1 MEENV
6 QQLLP
11 AILLI
16 ENDENDVFFLRR
28 AIAKTGWHGD
38 VRVVGTATEA
48 RAYLENSDP
57 FQDRIYYRRPQ
68 LILSD
73 YRLAGHTALEFVEW
87 VRKEPALANIPI
99 VIISGAV
106 SGISPAVLEKVKP
119 QGFIRKTADIEK
131 LAMAV
136 QPYLPKPGIE

>member
-1 MEENV
+1 MEEKIQRQV
-6 QQLLP
+6 P
-11 AILLI
+11 VVLLI

-48 RAYLENSDP
+48 RAYLENAAP
-57 FQDRIYYRRPQ
+57 FQDRDYYRRPQ

-73 YRLAGHTALEFVEW
+73 YRLAGHTALELVAW
-87 VRKEPALANIPI
+87 VRNEPRLADTPI

-106 SGISPAVLEKVKP
+106 SGIPSSVLEKIKP
-119 QGFIRKTADIEK
+119 EGFIQKGADIEK
-131 LAMAV
+131 LAAAV
-136 QPYLPKPGIE
+136 QPFLPQGKV

>member
-6 QQLLP
+6 QQLPP

-16 ENDENDVFFLRR
+16 ENDENDVFFVRR
-28 AIAKTGWHGD
+28 AVARTGWHGD

-48 RAYLENSDP
+48 RSYLENTDP

-73 YRLAGHTALEFVEW
+73 YRLAGHTALEFIDW
-87 VRKEPALANIPI
+87 VRGEPVLADIPI
-99 VIISGAV
+99 VIISGAM
-106 SGISPAVLEKVKP
+106 SGISPVILEKIKP
-119 QGFIRKTADIEK
+119 QGFIRKSGDVEK
-131 LAMAV
+131 LAAAME
-136 QPYLPKPGIE
+136 PFLPKAGRE

>member
-1 MEENV
+1 MEGNV
-6 QQLLP
+6 QRQVP
-11 AILLI
+11 VILLI

-48 RAYLENSDP
+48 RAYLENAPP
-57 FQDRIYYRRPQ
+57 FQDRNYFRHPQ

-73 YRLAGHTALEFVEW
+73 YRLAGHTALELVTW
-87 VRKEPALANIPI
+87 VRNDPALTDIPI

-106 SGISPAVLEKVKP
+106 GAIPPAVLEKVRAK
-119 QGFIRKTADIEK
+119 GFIQKGADIEK
-131 LAMAV
+131 LAAAV
-136 QPYLPKPGIE
+136 RPFLPQDKM

>member
-6 QQLLP
+6 QKP
-11 AILLI
+11 PPVILLI
-16 ENDENDVFFLRR
+16 ENDENDVFFVRR

-48 RAYLENSDP
+48 RAYLENAAP
-57 FQDRIYYRRPQ
+57 FQDRIYFRRPQ

-73 YRLAGHTALEFVEW
+73 YRLAGHTALEFVVW
-87 VRKEPALANIPI
+87 VRSERELANIPI

-106 SGISPAVLEKVKP
+106 NSIPPGIFEKIKP
-119 QGFIRKTADIEK
+119 EGFIRKSGDIEK
-131 LAMAV
+131 LASAV
-136 QPYLPKPGIE
+136 RPFLPQGKV